1 MDPTLLARID
11 AMKVVEPDGSGAPNS
26 IPVVDLF
33 SGPGGLAEGF
43 AGYRDAAGRPRFR
56 IALSVEMEES
66 AYRTLLLRAFLRK
79 FSLTEFPSEYY
90 DFLNGEEREEPD
102 WAKRYPEQWEAACD
116 ETRQLTL
123 GTSAASA
130 FLTVRLP
137 QLREQFGDRLVLL
150 GGPPCQSYSLVGR
163 ARNAGN
169 ADYDASKDERQLLY
183 REYVRAMRELQP
195 AVAVM
200 ENVKGVLS
208 AKHNDKP
215 IFRHI
220 LTRLKNPGGGKRYGL
235 FALAPPQG
243 NDLWNSQLEPRD
255 YLVRT
260 EDFGI
265 PQARHRVFV
274 VCVREDLA
282 PDVSTDSL
290 DALLRL
296 DNVPST
302 VTVAD
307 MIGKMPALRSRISR
321 GDSETLWRSALNR
334 ACDLVERAS
343 RPELTD
349 DETQCFN
356 QAVAEAR
363 KTASAPAPPYRD
375 ASGAMAPSCADR
387 LRDWIHDAKLKK
399 LPNHETRG
407 HMADDLARYLFAA
420 AFARAKKRSPHA
432 SHFPDDLA
440 PKHANWSTGKF
451 GDRFRVQLADD
462 PSSTVTSHISK
473 DGHYYIHP
481 DPGQC
486 RSLTVREAARLQTFP
501 DNYFFQG
508 PRTRQYVQVGN
519 AVPPFLARQIA
530 ARVWKVIER
539 LCQSPQPAPDG
550 SEGGRHD
557 QRTPTQVAVPE
568 MAEAR

>member
-1 MDPTLLARID
+1 MGPTRLVARID
-11 AMKVVEPDGSGAPNS
+11 TVKGIEPDGSGAMNS

-43 AGYRDAAGRPRFR
+43 AGYRDADGQPRFR

-66 AYRTLLLRAFLRK
+66 AYRTLLLRAFLRQ
-79 FSLTEFPSEYY
+79 FSSTGFPSEYY
-90 DFLNGEEREEPD
+90 DFLNGDEREEPD
-102 WAKRYPEQWEAACD
+102 WSKRYPEQWEVACD
-116 ETRQLTL
+116 ETKQLTL
-123 GTSAASA
+123 GTSAATA
-130 FLTVRLP
+130 FLTARIP

-169 ADYDASKDERQLLY
+169 ANYDASTDERQLLY
-183 REYVRAMRELQP
+183 QEYVRALRELQP
-195 AVAVM
+195 AIAVM

-220 LTRLKNPGGGKRYGL
+220 LRRLENPGGEKRYRL
-235 FALAPPQG
+235 FALAPLQG
-243 NDLWNSQLEPRD
+243 DGLWNNELEPRD
-255 YLVRT
+255 FLVRA

-265 PQARHRVFV
+265 PQSRHRVFV
-274 VCVREDLA
+274 VCVREDLGL
-282 PDVSTDSL
+282 DVSGGS
-290 DALLRL
+290 LLRL
-296 DNVPST
+296 QRVPST

-307 MIGKMPALRSRISR
+307 MIGKMPVLRSRISR
-321 GDSETLWRSALNR
+321 GDSEVLWRSALNR
-334 ACDLVERAS
+334 ACELLERTS
-343 RPELTD
+343 RPEMTD
-349 DETQCFN
+349 NETQRFN
-356 QAVAEAR
+356 QAVEEAR
-363 KTASAPAPPYRD
+363 QTACATAPPYRD
-375 ASGAMAPSCADR
+375 ASGALPPSCADG

-420 AFARAKKRSPHA
+420 AFAKAKKRSPNA

-451 GDRFRVQLADD
+451 GDRFRVQIADD
-462 PSSTVTSHISK
+462 PGSTVTSHISK

-501 DNYFFQG
+501 DNYFFHG

-539 LCQSPQPAPDG
+539 LCQFPDQAPDR
-550 SEGGRHD
+550 SEGGRND
-557 QRTPTQVAVPE
+557 QRRKTQVVVPE
-568 MAEAR
+568 MAGAR

>member
-1 MDPTLLARID
+1 MGPTPLARID
-11 AMKVVEPDGSGAPNS
+11 AVKVVEPDGSGEPNA

-43 AGYRDAAGRPRFR
+43 AGYRDAAGQPRFR
-56 IALSVEMEES
+56 IALSIEMEKS
-66 AYRTLLLRAFLRK
+66 AYRTLLLRAFLRQ
-79 FSLTEFPSEYY
+79 FSSTGFPSEYY
-90 DFLNGEEREEPD
+90 DFLNGDGREEPD
-102 WAKRYPEQWEAACD
+102 WASRYPEQWETACD

-123 GTSAASA
+123 GTKAATA
-130 FLTVRLP
+130 FLTVRLS

-183 REYVRAMRELQP
+183 QEYVRALRELQP
-195 AVAVM
+195 AIAIM

-208 AKHNDKP
+208 AKHNDKR
-215 IFRHI
+215 IFGHI
-220 LTRLKNPGGGKRYGL
+220 LQRLESPGGEKRYRL
-235 FALAPPQG
+235 FAFAPPLGDGLG
-243 NDLWNSQLEPRD
+243 NNQLKPRD
-255 YLVRT
+255 FLVRT

-265 PQARHRVFV
+265 PQSRHRVFV
-274 VCVREDLA
+274 VCVREDLE
-282 PDVSTDSL
+282 PDVSADTLDS
-290 DALLRL
+290 LLRL
-296 DNVPST
+296 ENVPST
-302 VTVAD
+302 VSVAD
-307 MIGKMPALRSRISR
+307 MIGKMPTLRSRISR
-321 GDSETLWRSALNR
+321 GDSEALWRSALNR
-334 ACDLVERAS
+334 ACDLLERIS
-343 RPELTD
+343 RPEMTAN
-349 DETQCFN
+349 ETQRFN

-363 KTASAPAPPYRD
+363 QTACAPAPPYRD
-375 ASGAMAPSCADR
+375 ASGALPPSCAGR

-420 AFARAKKRSPHA
+420 AFAKAKKRSPHA

-440 PKHANWSTGKF
+440 PEHANWSTGKF

-501 DNYFFQG
+501 DNYFFHG
-508 PRTRQYVQVGN
+508 PRTQQYVQVGN
-519 AVPPFLARQIA
+519 AVPPFLAWQIA
-530 ARVWKVIER
+530 ARVWEVSER
-539 LCQSPQPAPDG
+539 LCRSPGRAPDR
-550 SEGGRHD
+550 SEVGGKD
-557 QRTPTQVAVPE
+557 QRRTTQTAVPE
-568 MAEAR
+568 MAGAR